1 MKEAPTMPQTTIDAR
16 HLTKRYTDGQA
27 QLLAV
32 HDISLHA
39 SAGDSIAIMGPSGCG
54 KSTLLRMIGL
64 SMKPTSGSLLLQG
77 RPAPE
82 NDTDRSAWRNRMFG
96 FIPQD
101 YAILED
107 EPAWANVAIPME
119 YAHPRIRRAE
129 RRQRATAALEQVGL
143 ASKARRMPRQLSG
156 GERQRIAIARATVMH
171 PAIIIADEPT
181 AALDTHT
188 ADTIM
193 TMLLAQCKQGATL
206 ILATHDPRVA
216 AQCDTTLTMRDGAF
230 L

>member
-1 MKEAPTMPQTTIDAR
+1 MPQTTIDAR

-39 SAGDSIAIMGPSGCG
+39 SAGESIAIMGPSGCG

-64 SMKPTSGSLLLQG
+64 SMKPP
-77 RPAPE
+77 PAPCSCR
-82 NDTDRSAWRNRMFG
+82 DARHRKTTRTVPHGATACSASSRRTTRS
-96 FIPQD
+96 
-101 YAILED
+101 LED
-107 EPAWANVAIPME
+107 EPAWVNVAIPVE
-119 YAHPRIRRAE
+119 YANPRIGRAE

-143 ASKARRMPRQLSG
+143 AGKARRMPRQLSG
-156 GERQRIAIARATVMH
+156 GEQQRIAIARATVMH

-193 TMLLAQCKQGATL
+193 TTLLAQCKQGTTL

>member
-1 MKEAPTMPQTTIDAR
+1 MPQTTIDAR
-16 HLTKRYTDGQA
+16 NLTKRYADGQA

-32 HDISLHA
+32 HDISLQA
-39 SAGDSIAIMGPSGCG
+39 APGESIAIMGPSGCG

-64 SMKPTSGSLLLQG
+64 SMKPTSGSLFLQG

-82 NDTDRSAWRNRMFG
+82 SDANRSSWRNRMFG

-119 YAHPRIRRAE
+119 YANPRIRRAE
-129 RRQRATAALEQVGL
+129 RRQRATTALEQVGL
-143 ASKARRMPRQLSG
+143 ASKAQHMPGQLSG

-188 ADTIM
+188 ADIIM
-193 TMLLAQCKQGATL
+193 TMLLAQCQQGITL
-206 ILATHDPRVA
+206 ILATHDLRVA

>member
-1 MKEAPTMPQTTIDAR
+1 MPQTTIDAR
-16 HLTKRYTDGQA
+16 NLTKRYADGQA

-32 HDISLHA
+32 HDISLQA
-39 SAGDSIAIMGPSGCG
+39 MPGESIAIMGPSGCG

-82 NDTDRSAWRNRMFG
+82 NDKDRSAWRNRMFG

-119 YAHPRIRRAE
+119 YAKPGIKRAE
-129 RRQRATAALEQVGL
+129 RKQRATAALEQVGL
-143 ASKARRMPRQLSG
+143 ASKARRMPGQLSG

-193 TMLLAQCKQGATL
+193 TMLLAQCRQGATL

-230 L
+230 I